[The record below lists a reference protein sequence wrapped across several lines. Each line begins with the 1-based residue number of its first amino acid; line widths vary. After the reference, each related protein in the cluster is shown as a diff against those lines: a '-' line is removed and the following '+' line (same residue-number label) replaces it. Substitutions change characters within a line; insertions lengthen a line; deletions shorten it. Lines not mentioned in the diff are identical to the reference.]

1 MDIVKALQLLA
12 VDALR
17 VGNNDLF
24 QVAFCLFYR
33 GSK

>member
-12 VDALR
+12 VDARR

-24 QVAFCLFYR
+24 QVAYSLFYR